1 MPLLETRKL
10 VKDFGGIRA
19 INGISL
25 CVEAGEIVGI
35 IGPNGSGK
43 TTFVNLIMGIYR
55 PDVGQI
61 FFQSQDITGLPPETI
76 AQRGISKTFQI
87 SRPFA
92 ELSVLQNMLVAGL
105 RLPKGVREERALA
118 LLQVVN
124 LLPLQSQKAG
134 ELSFGQTKLLE
145 FARVL
150 MLDPQL
156 ILLDEPVAGVHPR
169 LIAQLE
175 NVIQELRGKTTFL
188 IIEHNVM
195 LISKLCDRVV
205 VFNEGEILT
214 EGSIHTVQSDPR
226 VQEAYFG

>member
-10 VKDFGGIRA
+10 MKDFGGIRA

-43 TTFVNLIMGIYR
+43 TTFVNLIMGIHY
-55 PDVGQI
+55 PDAGQI
-61 FFQSQDITGLPPETI
+61 FFQGQDITGLPPETI
-76 AQRGISKTFQI
+76 AQQGISKTFQI

-105 RLPKGVREERALA
+105 RLPRGVREERALT
-118 LLQVVN
+118 LLQVMN

-175 NVIQELRGKTTFL
+175 NVIQELRGKKTFL

-214 EGSIHTVQSDPR
+214 AGSIHTVQSDPR